1 MTHAPQIQ
9 LLNLSFAYPD
19 AGRPVLR
26 QMCLDVHSGEFILV
40 VGPSGS
46 GKSTLLRTLNG
57 LVPHFSGGRIA
68 GRVQVDGHDPIA
80 EGPHHMSTVVGLVQQ
95 DPEAQ
100 FVVDTV
106 EDELAF
112 GMENQGMAP
121 GLMRQRIEQML
132 DRLGIA
138 HLRQRRISTLSAGEK
153 QRVAIGSVLTL
164 QPRVL
169 VLDEPTSQ
177 LDPQA
182 AEEVLNTLR
191 QLNAELGLTIILS
204 EHRLERVVQYADR
217 VVYIPA
223 LGESPLVGRPRDVLL
238 QVPFA
243 PPLVQLAKALGWRPI
258 PLTIEEARPFAAHVG
273 LQRAAGIGSDSQ
285 AQVVGPPHLDV
296 QEVWYD
302 YNPRHSAESAER
314 SPAKNAGRLAASGR
328 RSSRATSV
336 LHPAHWAGKVLRD
349 GERPER
355 GCSSDSGGRGVE
367 YRGVGALRGISLQAG
382 AGELIALMGRNG
394 SGKTTLL
401 KHMVGLLHPNRGR
414 VMVHGLDTRETAVE
428 ALIQQVGYVPQDPN
442 SLLFAD
448 TVRQELEFTRHAHAL
463 SPADTDA
470 WLATLGLA
478 GLGGRYPRDLSVGER
493 QRVALAAILVA
504 EPMTLLLDEPTRG
517 LDPFEKRALAE
528 FLQAQAARGRAV
540 IIATHDVELVA
551 ECAHR
556 VIVISD
562 GQVVMDG
569 PVRPVMSQSSPFA
582 SQINKLFDD
591 PHLLTVQDVLSRT
604 PAPGTQGGVPERGVE
619 YPEAR
624 VHEG

>member
-1 MTHAPQIQ
+1 VTRIPQIQ
-9 LLNLSFAYPD
+9 LHNLSFSYPNAD
-19 AGRPVLR
+19 RPVLR
-26 QMCLDVHSGEFILV
+26 EMCLEIHSGEFIVV

-80 EGPHHMSTVVGLVQQ
+80 EGPHRMSTVVGLVQQ

-112 GMENQGMAP
+112 GMENQGVAP
-121 GLMRQRIEQML
+121 ALMRKRIEEVL
-132 DRLGIA
+132 DQLAIA
-138 HLRQRRISTLSAGEK
+138 HLRQRRISSLSAGEK

-191 QLNAELGLTIILS
+191 QLNADLGLTIILS
-204 EHRLERVVQYADR
+204 EHRLERVVQYANR
-217 VVYIPA
+217 IVYIPA
-223 LGESPLVGRPRDVLL
+223 LGENPLVGKPPDVLL

-243 PPLVQLAKALGWRPI
+243 PPLVQLAKALGWRPV
-258 PLTIEEARPFAAHVG
+258 PLTIEDARPFAAHMHLRQAQASPSRSTFPAKNAGWSTDAARRVAPSSLATNG
-273 LQRAAGIGSDSQ
+273 DERQAGPRGPNGATGQAAGSP
-285 AQVVGPPHLDV
+285 AHVAGPAHIDV
-296 QEVWYD
+296 QEVWYN
-302 YNPRHSAESAER
+302 YN
-314 SPAKNAGRLAASGR
+314 
-328 RSSRATSV
+328 
-336 LHPAHWAGKVLRD
+336 
-349 GERPER
+349 
-355 GCSSDSGGRGVE
+355 GVD
-367 YRGVGALRGISLQAG
+367 ALRGISLQAQG
-382 AGELIALMGRNG
+382 GELIALMGCNG

-401 KHMVGLLHPNRGR
+401 KQMVGLLHPRRGH
-414 VMVHGLDTRETAVE
+414 VIAHGLDTREATVE

-448 TVRQELEFTRHAHAL
+448 TVRQELEFTRRAHSL
-463 SPADTDA
+463 SPGDTDR

-478 GLGGRYPRDLSVGER
+478 GLGERYPRDLSVGER

-517 LDPFEKRALAE
+517 LDPLEKRALAQ
-528 FLQAQAARGRAV
+528 FLQAQAAQGRAV
-540 IIATHDVELVA
+540 IMATHDVELAA

-556 VIVISD
+556 VIIIHD
-562 GQVVMDG
+562 GQVVADG
-569 PVRPVMSQSSPFA
+569 PARQVMSQSLTFA
-582 SQINKLFDD
+582 SQVNKLFGD
-591 PHLLTVQDVLSRT
+591 PRLLTVQDVLEAWNY
-604 PAPGTQGGVPERGVE
+604 PAKGAGWSTDES
-619 YPEAR
+619 
-624 VHEG
+624 